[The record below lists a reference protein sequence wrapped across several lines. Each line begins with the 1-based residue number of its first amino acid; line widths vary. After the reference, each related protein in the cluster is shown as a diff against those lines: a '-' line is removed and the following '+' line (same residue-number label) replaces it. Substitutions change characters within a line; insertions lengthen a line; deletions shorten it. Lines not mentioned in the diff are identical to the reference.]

1 MKRIL
6 LITIALAAII
16 SCSKT
21 TPAYE
26 LTGEIMISPVSENV
40 TKSMMSSDI
49 FQGESFKV
57 WSWYSPVK
65 AQPNAIPAFQ
75 AGFAGATPTTSIYV
89 DEKPFVE
96 RDAANNRWGGATP
109 YYWPST
115 GSLIF
120 AGYHAPNLAEDQV
133 DYIFTETENKMTFSG
148 VSNGTVADSGYAED
162 IMYFNMTPS
171 SYNNSSLQVSMEFNH
186 ALSWIT
192 VTLAKR
198 VDPVIEADIIV
209 EEVYFT
215 SLVTKGNGTV
225 NGSDE
230 IVWSPV
236 ESIAS
241 FKLPGLPLTVDYQV
255 GEENGEKTYSP
266 IVYKLQE
273 HLFIP
278 QDITGVLGI
287 KYTIK
292 SDDESKFTEVYE
304 VNLTEL
310 KDGKA
315 HNKWNPS
322 KHYTYN
328 LSIGTDEILVTPTVG
343 EWASVGTDIL
353 IPLPDDAYDNL
364 ENNN

>member
-6 LITIALAAII
+6 LITITLAAII

-21 TPAYE
+21 TPTYE
-26 LTGEIMISPVSENV
+26 PSGEIMISPVSENV
-40 TKSMMSSDI
+40 TKSMMSSDV

-57 WSWYSPVK
+57 WSWYSPVE
-65 AQPNAIPAFQ
+65 AQPNAVSVFKE
-75 AGFAGATPTTSIYV
+75 GFAGTTPTTAIYV
-89 DEKPFVE
+89 NEKPFVKKDE
-96 RDAANNRWGGATP
+96 TNNRWGGQTA

-120 AGYHAPNLAEDQV
+120 AGYHAPNLTEDQV
-133 DYIFTETENKMTFSG
+133 DYTFTETENKMTFTG

-186 ALSWIT
+186 ALTWIT

-198 VDPVIEADIIV
+198 VDPVIEAKITID
-209 EEVYFT
+209 EVYFT

-225 NGSDE
+225 EGAYE

-241 FKLPGLPLTVDYQV
+241 FKLPGLPLTVEYQV
-255 GEENGEKTYSP
+255 GEVNGEKTYAP
-266 IVYKLQE
+266 IMYKLQE

-278 QDITGVLGI
+278 QDITGVLGV
-287 KYTIK
+287 KYTIE
-292 SDDESKFTEVYE
+292 STDGSKFTEIYE

-315 HNKWNPS
+315 HDKWSPS

-343 EWASVGTDIL
+343 EWTPVGTDIL
-353 IPLPDDAYDNL
+353 IPLPDDAYDNI
-364 ENNN
+364 